1 MILDAKDMT
10 SRWWFYPALAV
21 LALPLLPAMLLVFA
35 AIITYPTLPSLETLT
50 DYRPKMPLR
59 VFSAEGTLIG
69 EFGEERRE
77 LVRIEDVPEAM
88 KQAILAAEDE
98 RFYEH
103 GGVDYIGVMR
113 AAYSNFVSGGV
124 RQGASTIT
132 MQVARNFF
140 LTKEKTLTRKFNE
153 MLLSFKIEHNLTKDE
168 ILQLYVNHIYLGQ
181 RSYGFASAAQVY
193 YNKTLNELTLAEIA
207 MLAGLPKAPAL
218 FNPVVNPERAKVRQL
233 YILRRMHELNFIGK
247 EQLDQAS
254 QEPIQ
259 ARQRAPHQTFAVNAS
274 FVAEMVRQ
282 EMYDRFQEEAYTQG
296 YSVHTTIRDKD
307 QAAAYVSLRKGVV
320 EYDHRHGYRGPEGYV
335 DLKKNDT
342 EELLESALEDV
353 EWDDEL
359 IPAVVLAVNPK
370 GLRAWCKGGEVIEI
384 RGEGL
389 SFAQQTLGD
398 KLALNR
404 RIRVGSLIRVSRNGQ
419 GYWEIT
425 QLPEVEAA
433 FVSASPRDGAIY
445 ALVGGFDFY
454 RNQFNHVTQA
464 WRQPGSSFKPFI
476 YSAALEKGFT
486 TASIINDAP
495 LVLDYAQTGEE
506 IWQPKNFDGR
516 FDGPMRLRQGLTRSK
531 NLVSIRILQAI
542 GVDYA
547 RDYATKFGF
556 DRDKVRPF
564 LTMALGAGSVTPMQ
578 LLTGYSVFA
587 NGGYRVMPYFIQRVE
602 DGRGNLVAQSASVVA
617 GEGAERVIDLRNV
630 FIMVNMM
637 QDVVKHG
644 TAMRAMELGRQ
655 DLAGKTGTTSDSM
668 DAWFAGFHPAVA
680 AVTWLGYDTPQ
691 SLGERETGGGAALPI
706 WMGYMEQ
713 VLKDVPAIEYTMPEH
728 VVSARIN
735 DNGLLDPAGER
746 VDYFYEE
753 NLPQAQADIVVQDQK
768 PDENV
773 DDQLF

>member
-1 MILDAKDMT
+1 MT

-21 LALPLLPAMLLVFA
+21 LAFPLLPIMILVFA
-35 AIITYPTLPSLETLT
+35 AILTYPTLPTLETLT

-59 VFSAEGTLIG
+59 VFSADGTLIG

-77 LVRIEDVPEAM
+77 LVRIEDVPDAM
-88 KQAILAAEDE
+88 KKAILAAEDD

-140 LTKEKTLTRKFNE
+140 LSKEKTLTRKFNE
-153 MLLSFKIEHNLTKDE
+153 MLLAFKIEHNLTKDE
-168 ILQLYVNHIYLGQ
+168 IFQLYINHIYLGQ

-193 YNKTLNELTLAEIA
+193 YDKTLGQLTLAEMA

-218 FNPVVNPERAKVRQL
+218 YNPVVNPERAKVRQM
-233 YILRRMHELNFIGK
+233 YILRRMLDLHYINK
-247 EQLDQAS
+247 EQLELAS
-254 QEPIQ
+254 IEPIET
-259 ARQRAPHQTFAVNAS
+259 RQKAYHQTFAINAS

-282 EMYDRFQEEAYTQG
+282 EMYDRFQEDAYTQG
-296 YSVHTTIRDKD
+296 YIVHTTIRDLD
-307 QAAAYVSLRKGVV
+307 QAAAYDALRKGVV

-342 EELLESALEDV
+342 EELLEDALEDV
-353 EWDDEL
+353 EWNDEL
-359 IPAVVLAVNPK
+359 IPAVVQSVNPK
-370 GLRAWCKGGEVIEI
+370 GIRAYCKGGQVVEI

-389 SFAQQTLGD
+389 SFAQQTLGN

-404 RIRVGSLIRVSRNGQ
+404 RIRVGSLIRVYKNEND
-419 GYWEIT
+419 YWEIT
-425 QLPEVEAA
+425 QLPQVEAA
-433 FVSASPRDGAIY
+433 FVSASPRDGTIF

-454 RNQFNHVTQA
+454 ANQFNHVTQA

-486 TASIINDAP
+486 PASIINDAP

-506 IWQPKNFDGR
+506 IWQPKNFEGH

-542 GVDYA
+542 GLDYA
-547 RDYATKFGF
+547 RDYTTKFGF
-556 DRDKVRPF
+556 DRDKIRPF

-578 LLTGYSVFA
+578 MLTGYSVFA
-587 NGGYRVMPYFIQRVE
+587 NGGYRIMPYFIQRIE
-602 DGRGNLVAQSASVVA
+602 DGRGNLIAQAATVVA
-617 GEGAERVIDLRNV
+617 GEGAERVIDMRNA
-630 FIMVNMM
+630 FTMVNMM

-644 TAMRAMELGRQ
+644 TAIRAMELGRQ
-655 DLAGKTGTTSDSM
+655 DLAGKTGTTSDAM
-668 DAWFAGFHPAVA
+668 DAWFAGFHPTLV

-691 SLGERETGGGAALPI
+691 SLGEKETGGGAALPI
-706 WMGYMEQ
+706 WMRYMEKA
-713 VLKDVPAIEYTMPEH
+713 LKGVPEVEYTVPEQIIA
-728 VVSARIN
+728 ARIN
-735 DNGLLDPAGER
+735 DNGLLDSNGGRIE
-746 VDYFYEE
+746 YFYEE
-753 NLPQAQADIVVQDQK
+753 NLPQEQEDPILEEER
-768 PDENV
+768 PDENIS
-773 DDQLF
+773 DQLF